1 MVLRVLMVLSL
12 LDRCMIIIVGG
23 ESDVHG
29 MARHAKREVGFIH
42 SRKHYVY
49 TSLVQN
55 AVYTCCAVS
64 VKKSLV

>member
-1 MVLRVLMVLSL
+1 
-12 LDRCMIIIVGG
+12 MIIIVGG

-49 TSLVQN
+49 TSLSRMLCIRV
-55 AVYTCCAVS
+55 VLYVS